1 MLLDLVGP
9 RSLWDL
15 SFFILSWREQ
25 FETTERVPN
34 VLEKNMDSWQRKR
47 RVVIKW
53 KKWSS
58 FTHFIKEDAVVL
70 KSVLITFR

>member
-1 MLLDLVGP
+1 MLLDVVGP
-9 RSLWDL
+9 ALWDL

-53 KKWSS
+53 KKMKQFHSL
-58 FTHFIKEDAVVL
+58 H
-70 KSVLITFR
+70 